1 MWAAWGGEWHLEA
14 GPGHLDSKE
23 LLGQSQKEW
32 AGAGLPGHMRLG
44 PGVCVCVCLCVCVYG
59 TSAQRGQAGGNWVS
73 LQSFQHKGN
82 PLLCFLFFFSPGY
95 SSSFNWRIIA
105 LQCCVSF
112 CCTTTC
118 ISYAYTYVPLPLD
131 LPPSPVPSPRSS
143 QGPALS
149 SLCSS
154 PTSHPLGH
162 PLGHHRALS

>member
-1 MWAAWGGEWHLEA
+1 MNPLPWKLRLCWCGFGCGTCPGVWAAWGGEWHLEA

-82 PLLCFLFFFSPGY
+82 PLLCFLFFFLLDIPLLLIGGSLLCSVVSVSAVQPHASAMHIHTSPY
-95 SSSFNWRIIA
+95 PWTS
-105 LQCCVSF
+105 
-112 CCTTTC
+112 
-118 ISYAYTYVPLPLD
+118 
-131 LPPSPVPSPRSS
+131 LPPRS
-143 QGPALS
+143 
-149 SLCSS
+149 
-154 PTSHPLGH
+154 H
-162 PLGHHRALS
+162 PLGHHRAPR